1 MKSFSAI
8 FFLVLFGIAANVQS
22 SYYYFWKLNQQ
33 KITREF
39 CENIDKPV
47 LKCNGKCHLAKKL
60 MLEQDNPDLTKNQTR
75 ESSELRIPLVE
86 YVFATQR
93 LLIALENTE
102 VGDRSVDRFPYRNLA
117 IHSGYLNDCLR
128 PPSIV

>member
-1 MKSFSAI
+1 MRSFSAI

-33 KITREF
+33 EITREF

-60 MLEQDNPDLTKNQTR
+60 MLEQDNPNLTKNQTH

-86 YVFATQR
+86 YVFASQT

-102 VGDRSVDRFPYRNLA
+102 VGDRSVDRFPHGKSA
-117 IHSGYLNDCLR
+117 IHSGYLNECLH